1 MSRPITTLALALALL
16 VAGAASAG
24 AEFAPRDLTLRLTDF
39 PPGYAVLVPTCS
51 DQAPIADLAP
61 GTGHAC
67 EMDFWHVWTA
77 SGTGSDPA
85 MVISTVLVLPSAERA
100 ATALADPLDVASL
113 ALPEFEQPR
122 IVSPAPAI
130 GDEAVLLRGADG
142 SAAVLW
148 RSGPVLAGLLADA
161 ALIRHR
167 TIDVQTT
174 LNLATLQQARI
185 AAPTA
190 LQPGDNEGGAVPL
203 DDPGLDLPIWWLGRE
218 LPGRGALP
226 ELRFVGSIPGNLFGD
241 VEDAGPILFYGRRHS
256 RAQVTLALVRP
267 RFMHRPAV
275 RRDLRRMRHSRC
287 YPLRRLT
294 LRGGRATIFQRSPRC
309 RKLDERKTPNALDD
323 TTAVVTLPGVVA
335 IVAADDCVSCHGP
348 VSRYESIA
356 GMRRIVRA
364 LRLREPRAVATP

>member
-1 MSRPITTLALALALL
+1 VSRHLTTLTLVLALL
-16 VAGAASAG
+16 GAGATWASA
-24 AEFAPRDLTLRLTDF
+24 APAPRDLTLRLTDF
-39 PPGYAVLVPTCS
+39 PPGYAVLAPTCS
-51 DQAPIADLAP
+51 AQAPITDLAP

-85 MVISTVLVLPSAERA
+85 MVISTVLVLPSAEGA
-100 ATALADPLDVASL
+100 AAALADPLQAASL
-113 ALPEFEQPR
+113 ALPDLEQPR
-122 IVSPAPAI
+122 IVAPAPAI
-130 GDEAVLLRGADG
+130 GDETVLLRGADG

-167 TIDVQTT
+167 TMDVQTT
-174 LNLATLQQARI
+174 LDLATLQQARI

-190 LQPGDNEGGAVPL
+190 LQPGDNDGGAVPL

-218 LPGRGALP
+218 MPGRGALP

-256 RAQVTLALVRP
+256 HAQVTLALVRP
-267 RFMHRPAV
+267 RFMRRPAV
-275 RRDLRRMRHSRC
+275 RRDLRHMRHDRC
-287 YPLRRLT
+287 YLLRRLT
-294 LRGGRATIFQRSPRC
+294 LRDGRATIFQRSPRC
-309 RKLDERKTPNALDD
+309 PKLDERKTADALDD
-323 TTAVVTLPGVVA
+323 TTAVVVLPGVVA
-335 IVAADDCVSCHGP
+335 FVSADDCVSCHGP

-364 LRLREPRAVATP
+364 LRLREPTSPSAP